1 MAQIPKKSRKALD
14 QKIRRMSPTLG
25 RLSRFTDA
33 VKPFWG
39 GCTNA
44 SRMNSTDYHKL
55 ALVVAIALVEDREI
69 VPDGRKR
76 NKIIR
81 GLLCKLQLRL
91 LLKKKRIRRSDISA
105 LKEALKLETET
116 HKRAFRALIPSG
128 DRYPKRHLQYHYP
141 FFIKEL
147 GPLAVFDTGHFE
159 HGHITWVK
167 KPSRSTQRQMRK
179 LVQQLTDLA
188 KEKSI
193 LKRAL
198 KMARK
203 SHAASNEMKNSE
215 NDRNAIFT
223 RDRVYGEMFTVDAGT
238 WNGQGA
244 ALFTDTG
251 KLAIEALNLRA
262 DSQIEAAEA
271 VGVLGSN
278 GRISCQPSCTLKND
292 GESIT
297 VHASEKIRDWVNVEF
312 EGEGLGSSLVIP
324 SQLLAFFT
332 VQVKGQKVIYAIVQ
346 CLDTT
351 KMKIRNLLR
360 FQESNLAE
368 DIFVIA
374 RQSIVSIS
382 LVIEN
387 PNKASSW
394 YVLPADDDFPN
405 YLGVAEGSESCL
417 EDDSG
422 SEHGD
427 ENDSEGTVGSDDSD
441 DLHIEMSEEEWDSDS
456 DSS

>member
-1 MAQIPKKSRKALD
+1 
-14 QKIRRMSPTLG
+14 MSPGLG
-25 RLSRFTDA
+25 RLSRFTDN
-33 VKPFWG
+33 VRPFWG
-39 GCTNA
+39 GCSNA
-44 SRMNSTDYHKL
+44 SRMKSTDYHKL
-55 ALVVAIALVEDREI
+55 ALVVAIALVDDRGI

-76 NKIIR
+76 NRIIR
-81 GLLCKLQLRL
+81 GLLGKLQLRHQ
-91 LLKKKRIRRSDISA
+91 LKKRHLRRSDITK
-105 LKEALKLETET
+105 LQEALKLEREF
-116 HKRAFRALIPSG
+116 HRRAFRALIPSG

-147 GPLAVFDTGHFE
+147 GPLRVFDTGHFE

-167 KPSRSTQRQMRK
+167 KPSRATQRQMRK
-179 LVQQLTDLA
+179 LFQQLTDLA
-188 KEKSI
+188 KEQGM

-198 KMARK
+198 KIARK
-203 SHAASNEMKNSE
+203 SHAASNGMKSSE
-215 NDRNAIFT
+215 NDGNVIFT
-223 RDRVYGEMFTVDAGT
+223 RDRVYGEAFIVDAGT

-251 KLAIEALNLRA
+251 KLSIEVLNLQA
-262 DSQIEAAEA
+262 DGQFEAAEA
-271 VGVLGSN
+271 VGVLCSN

-292 GESIT
+292 GESTT
-297 VHASEKIRDWVNVEF
+297 VHASAKIRDWVNVEF

-332 VQVKGQKVIYAIVQ
+332 VQARGQKVIYAIVQ

-427 ENDSEGTVGSDDSD
+427 EDDSEGTEDSEESDY
-441 DLHIEMSEEEWDSDS
+441 LHIEMSEEEWGSDS

>member
-1 MAQIPKKSRKALD
+1 M
-14 QKIRRMSPTLG
+14 
-25 RLSRFTDA
+25 
-33 VKPFWG
+33 
-39 GCTNA
+39 
-44 SRMNSTDYHKL
+44 
-55 ALVVAIALVEDREI
+55 
-69 VPDGRKR
+69 
-76 NKIIR
+76 
-81 GLLCKLQLRL
+81 
-91 LLKKKRIRRSDISA
+91 
-105 LKEALKLETET
+105 
-116 HKRAFRALIPSG
+116 
-128 DRYPKRHLQYHYP
+128 
-141 FFIKEL
+141 
-147 GPLAVFDTGHFE
+147 
-159 HGHITWVK
+159 
-167 KPSRSTQRQMRK
+167 
-179 LVQQLTDLA
+179 
-188 KEKSI
+188 
-193 LKRAL
+193 
-198 KMARK
+198 
-203 SHAASNEMKNSE
+203 
-215 NDRNAIFT
+215 
-223 RDRVYGEMFTVDAGT
+223 
-238 WNGQGA
+238 
-244 ALFTDTG
+244 
-251 KLAIEALNLRA
+251 
-262 DSQIEAAEA
+262 
-271 VGVLGSN
+271 
-278 GRISCQPSCTLKND
+278 
-292 GESIT
+292 
-297 VHASEKIRDWVNVEF
+297 NVEF

-368 DIFVIA
+368 EIFVIA

>member
-1 MAQIPKKSRKALD
+1 M
-14 QKIRRMSPTLG
+14 
-25 RLSRFTDA
+25 
-33 VKPFWG
+33 
-39 GCTNA
+39 
-44 SRMNSTDYHKL
+44 
-55 ALVVAIALVEDREI
+55 EREFH
-69 VPDGRKR
+69 R
-76 NKIIR
+76 
-81 GLLCKLQLRL
+81 
-91 LLKKKRIRRSDISA
+91 
-105 LKEALKLETET
+105 
-116 HKRAFRALIPSG
+116 RAFRALIPSG

-147 GPLAVFDTGHFE
+147 GPLRVFDTGYFE

-167 KPSRSTQRQMRK
+167 KPSRATQRQMRR
-179 LVQQLTDLA
+179 LFQQLTDLA
-188 KEKSI
+188 KEQGM

-203 SHAASNEMKNSE
+203 SHAALNGIKSSE
-215 NDRNAIFT
+215 NDGNVIFT
-223 RDRVYGEMFTVDAGT
+223 RDRVYGEAFAVDAGT

-251 KLAIEALNLRA
+251 KLSIEVLNQQA
-262 DSQIEAAEA
+262 DGQFEAAEA
-271 VGVLGSN
+271 VGVLCSN

-292 GESIT
+292 GESTT
-297 VHASEKIRDWVNVEF
+297 VHASAKIRDWVNVEF
-312 EGEGLGSSLVIP
+312 EGEGLGSTLVIP
-324 SQLLAFFT
+324 SQLMAFFT
-332 VQVKGQKVIYAIVQ
+332 VQVKGQKLIYAVVQ

-427 ENDSEGTVGSDDSD
+427 EDDSEGTEDSEESDY
-441 DLHIEMSEEEWDSDS
+441 LHIEMSEEEWGSDS

>member
-1 MAQIPKKSRKALD
+1 
-14 QKIRRMSPTLG
+14 MSPGLG
-25 RLSRFTDA
+25 RLSRFTDN
-33 VKPFWG
+33 VRPFWG
-39 GCTNA
+39 GCSNA
-44 SRMNSTDYHKL
+44 SRMKSTDYHKL
-55 ALVVAIALVEDREI
+55 ALVVAIALVDDRGI

-76 NKIIR
+76 NRIIR
-81 GLLCKLQLRL
+81 GLLGKLQLRHQ
-91 LLKKKRIRRSDISA
+91 LKKRHLRRSDITK
-105 LKEALKLETET
+105 LQEALKLEREF
-116 HKRAFRALIPSG
+116 HRRAFRALIPSG

-147 GPLAVFDTGHFE
+147 GPLRVFDTGHFE

-167 KPSRSTQRQMRK
+167 KPSRATQRQMRK
-179 LVQQLTDLA
+179 LFQQLTDLA
-188 KEKSI
+188 KEQGM

-203 SHAASNEMKNSE
+203 SHAALNGMKSSE
-215 NDRNAIFT
+215 NDGNVIFT
-223 RDRVYGEMFTVDAGT
+223 RDRVYGEAFTVDAGT

-251 KLAIEALNLRA
+251 KLSIEVLNLQA
-262 DSQIEAAEA
+262 DGQFEAAEA
-271 VGVLGSN
+271 VGVLCSN

-292 GESIT
+292 GESTT
-297 VHASEKIRDWVNVEF
+297 VHASAKIRDWVNVEF
-312 EGEGLGSSLVIP
+312 EGEGLGSTLVIP
-324 SQLLAFFT
+324 SQLMAFFT
-332 VQVKGQKVIYAIVQ
+332 VQVKGQKLIYAIVQ

-427 ENDSEGTVGSDDSD
+427 EDDSEGTEDSEESDY
-441 DLHIEMSEEEWDSDS
+441 LHIEMSEEEWDSDS